1 MANVEFQFAI
11 KGKSEITAAAK
22 QPQLTSPDLNNV
34 RPQDVAENRIRGGQ
48 RPGLDK
54 RYSQQ
59 IGGDSE
65 YPIVA
70 LLQVTTVIT

>member
-1 MANVEFQFAI
+1 MANLELPFPI
-11 KGKSEITAAAK
+11 MGINEITAAAK
-22 QPQLTSPDLNNV
+22 QPQLTSPAMNNC
-34 RPQDVAENRIRGGQ
+34 RPQGVLKNRIRGGQ

>member
-1 MANVEFQFAI
+1 MANVELQFPI
-11 KGKSEITAAAK
+11 MGKSEITAAAK
-22 QPQLTSPDLNNV
+22 QPQLTSPDMNNV

-54 RYSQQ
+54 RYAQRV
-59 IGGDSE
+59 GGDSE

-70 LLQVTTVIT
+70 LLQVTLVIT

>member
-1 MANVEFQFAI
+1 MANVELQFPI
-11 KGKSEITAAAK
+11 MGKSEITAAAK
-22 QPQLTSPDLNNV
+22 QPQLTSPDMNNV

-59 IGGDSE
+59 IGSDSE
-65 YPIVA
+65 YPIIA
-70 LLQVTTVIT
+70 LLQVTLVIT

>member
-1 MANVEFQFAI
+1 MANVEFQFPI
-11 KGKSEITAAAK
+11 MGKSEITAAAK
-22 QPQLTSPDLNNV
+22 QPQLTSPDMNNV

-54 RYSQQ
+54 RYSQL
-59 IGGDSE
+59 IGGNAN

-70 LLQVTTVIT
+70 LLQVTVVAT